1 MGGTGTHLC
10 RSCRCYCA
18 AFCLAVSFAGVC
30 RPDDDEVAGWDGG
43 GDVPMMSHASRVAR
57 REGFPSRQKGAH
69 RAQTREQ
76 CAGRDSPSEADRAAR
91 VCLRRAL
98 ERGIRS
104 RRDPYYLV
112 FGWYCWVRVLV
123 ENWYCR
129 RLGHAHRGNE
139 LPPDSA
145 RLPLRR
151 WRL

>member
-1 MGGTGTHLC
+1 MALAPICVVVVGAIVP
-10 RSCRCYCA
+10 RSG
-18 AFCLAVSFAGVC
+18 LAVSFAGVC

-43 GDVPMMSHASRVAR
+43 GDMPMMSYASRVAR

-104 RRDPYYLV
+104 RRDPRGKLV
-112 FGWYCWVRVLV
+112 
-123 ENWYCR
+123 
-129 RLGHAHRGNE
+129 
-139 LPPDSA
+139 LPSPWSCSS
-145 RLPLRR
+145 
-151 WRL
+151 W